1 MIVIAL
7 VAALVAQ
14 QPQAPDTTKY
24 HLSPLIVTA
33 LRAQQRLIDV
43 PLAVTSISHE
53 QFASSSGVRIESAL
67 RLVPG
72 IIAQSRYGGSDIRVT
87 IRGFGAR
94 GAGDRSNAG
103 TTRGIR
109 FLQDGFPETE
119 PDGRTSLDLIDLA
132 AIERVEVVR
141 SNASALWGNASG
153 GLVAFSTI
161 PEGADAHEAEVQAG
175 AFGLQRYVARAES
188 GDLYATLTRTKQD
201 GWRPNSQQE
210 RNLLQAAYIGSSA
223 RVHLAAAE
231 NMFNIPG
238 PLTFAEFQ
246 SNPKQ
251 ANATY
256 LARQERRNN
265 RVARLGV
272 DVDRGPVSAMI
283 FFNPKYLQRSER
295 GTYRDFTRY
304 HVGGNALARFKGF
317 TGGVDAAY
325 QDGAILFY
333 GLTAQGT
340 RASDLRDNKKEGAT
354 NLGLFA
360 QQLLRW
366 SKLELTAGLR
376 YDNISYNYQSFIN
389 ARLNSKKS
397 FKHLTPKIGASFK
410 LSEDHTIYANLGGG
424 VEAPAGNETDPAS
437 TFGQDTVFAINP
449 LLDPITSR
457 TVEAGTKQLVNF
469 ENGFFR
475 SLSYDVAIYNID
487 VNNEIVPYRGGRFYF
502 TAGEARRRGAE
513 TNVIVRA
520 KTGLS
525 LTAALTFSDNK
536 YTDYKVDSVH
546 YALSKQGKFAD
557 YSGNDIVGIPSR
569 VVSLRAAQSYRGLGV
584 ELELQQTSKYFI
596 DDANT
601 VEVPASTLLH
611 GGVSTNGPIWF
622 GHYGIRASARV
633 ENITNLKHVGSAFLN
648 PDVVNG
654 VPVAFEPGLPRH
666 LVLSGAV
673 TLR

>member
-1 MIVIAL
+1 MRVIAL
-7 VAALVAQ
+7 LAVLVSQDPPAQ
-14 QPQAPDTTKY
+14 DSAKY
-24 HLSPLIVTA
+24 RLSPLIVTA
-33 LRAQQRLIDV
+33 SRAQQRLIDV
-43 PLAVTSISHE
+43 PLAVTAIE
-53 QFASSSGVRIESAL
+53 REEFASSSGIRLESAL

-72 IIAQSRYGGSDIRVT
+72 VLAQSRSGSSDIRVT

-119 PDGRTSLDLIDLA
+119 PDGRTALDLIDLG

-141 SNASALWGNASG
+141 SNSSALWGNASG

-161 PEGADAHEAEVQAG
+161 PFDGRAHELEVQRG

-188 GDLYATLTRTKQD
+188 GDLYATVARTKQD

-231 NMFNIPG
+231 NRFNIPG
-238 PLTFAEFQ
+238 PLTFAEFH

-272 DVDRGPVSAMI
+272 NVDRGALSAMV

-304 HVGGNALARFKGF
+304 HLGGNAIAQHKGF

-354 NLGLFA
+354 NLGVFA
-360 QQLLRW
+360 QHILHLDE
-366 SKLELTAGLR
+366 LEITAGVR
-376 YDNISYNYQSFIN
+376 YDNITYNYQSFIDQ
-389 ARLNSKKS
+389 RLNSKKS
-397 FKHLTPKIGASFK
+397 FERYTPKIGASYK
-410 LSEDHTIYANLGGG
+410 LSANHTLYANLGGG

-437 TFGQDTVFAINP
+437 TFGQDSIFAINP
-449 LLDPITSR
+449 LLDPITST
-457 TVEAGTKQLVNF
+457 TVEAGTKHLINLEGSF
-469 ENGFFR
+469 LR
-475 SLSYDVAIYNID
+475 SLAYDVAIYNID

-513 TNVIVRA
+513 AHVSVSGSSGFSI
-520 KTGLS
+520 
-525 LTAALTFSDNK
+525 TAALTFSDNK

-546 YALSKQGKFAD
+546 YAPARQGKIAD

-569 VVSLRAAQSYRGLGV
+569 IVSLRAARSGI
-584 ELELQQTSKYFI
+584 ELELQHTNKYFV

-601 VEVPASTLLH
+601 VAVPANTLLH

-622 GHYGIRASARV
+622 GRYGIRASVRV
-633 ENITNLKHVGSAFLN
+633 ENITDRKHVGSAFLN

-654 VPVAFEPGLPRH
+654 VPVAIEPGLPRH

-673 TLR
+673 MVR